1 MEVKEITIERLS
13 EVTLT
18 EAERNLLFKIQE
30 IIYRLCNESNTD
42 DEFVILD
49 DMMSAFREGNT
60 WDLTDFY
67 RD

>member
-13 EVTLT
+13 EVTIT
-18 EAERNLLFKIQE
+18 EQEKEFLFKIQE
-30 IIYRLCNESNTD
+30 IIYRLCNESYAD
-42 DEFVILD
+42 DEYAILD
-49 DMMSAFREGNT
+49 DMMQAFRKSNT

>member
-1 MEVKEITIERLS
+1 MEVKEIKIERLS
-13 EVTLT
+13 EVTIT
-18 EAERNLLFKIQE
+18 EKEKEFLFKIQE

-42 DEFVILD
+42 DEYAILD
-49 DMMSAFREGNT
+49 DMMRAFRGSNT